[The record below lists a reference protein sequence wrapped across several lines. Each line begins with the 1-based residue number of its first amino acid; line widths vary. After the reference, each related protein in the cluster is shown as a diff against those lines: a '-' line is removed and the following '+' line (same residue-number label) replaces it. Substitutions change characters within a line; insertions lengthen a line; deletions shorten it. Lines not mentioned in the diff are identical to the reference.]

1 MFCSEYIL
9 PLVSAAA
16 ISISGELSFDSY
28 QDVTSPTFLH
38 GEFVGRESH
47 ETDAILSLEIPPC
60 DRPLLCRVLQR
71 WIFAQLVER
80 GVLECD

>member
-38 GEFVGRESH
+38 GEFVEK
-47 ETDAILSLEIPPC
+47 SLTKQTPFF
-60 DRPLLCRVLQR
+60 LLKFLRVIALF
-71 WIFAQLVER
+71 FAACSSAGSLPSLLKE
-80 GVLECD
+80 EF